1 MKRLVVIALA
11 AIAWPAAASEVVT
24 LDASAQSRA
33 GIQVRP
39 VETRTFGNRIRVI
52 GQVVRSP
59 GTTVTVK
66 AVLAGRVEA
75 VHVAP
80 GDRVRAGDLL
90 AELHSHDLLAM
101 QGELLRAD
109 GQARLAENRLQAG
122 RQLFALD
129 GISRQELELREQTA
143 LSAALESAAA
153 REEMIDLG
161 VADDTV
167 ERLLSERQTDPHL
180 PVRAPLDGVVLEL
193 PVQQHE
199 WIQAYEPLLVIG
211 DPKRVELE
219 LQLPPDQA
227 ASVGPG
233 DPVEFAPVGHP
244 GMTGLAE
251 VVTRVPEVDP
261 TTRTVKVR
269 GLITQGAPDL
279 FPGVFVD
286 GTLTHGAARETASVP
301 ESAVIRYR
309 SSDVVFV
316 RTSPTTFELRA
327 VSLGVFDGTRYEVLE
342 GLEPDAEVVVQ
353 GVFYLKSALVK
364 GEGEEG

>member
-1 MKRLVVIALA
+1 MKRLAVIVLA
-11 AIAWPAAASEVVT
+11 AAAGSANASEVVT
-24 LDASAQSRA
+24 LDAAAQGRA
-33 GIQVRP
+33 GIVVRP
-39 VETRTFGNRIRVI
+39 AETRTFGNTVRVI

-66 AVLAGRVEA
+66 AVLDGRVES

-80 GDRVRAGDLL
+80 GDRVGAGDLL
-90 AELHSHDLLAM
+90 AVLHSHDLLSM

-109 GQARLAENRLQAG
+109 GQARLADSRLQAG

-143 LSAALESAAA
+143 LSAALDLAAA
-153 REEMIDLG
+153 REEMTDLG
-161 VADDTV
+161 VAGETV
-167 ERLLSERQTDPHL
+167 ERLLAEQRTDPHL

-193 PVQQHE
+193 LVQQHE
-199 WIQAYEPLLVIG
+199 WIQAYAPLLVLG
-211 DPKRVELE
+211 DPHRVELE
-219 LQLPPDQA
+219 LQLPPDLA

-261 TTRTVKVR
+261 TTRTVRVR
-269 GLITQGAPDL
+269 GRITQGAPDL
-279 FPGVFVD
+279 FPGVFVE
-286 GTLTHGAARETASVP
+286 GTLSHGQPRETPSVP
-301 ESAVIRYR
+301 ESAVIRLGAT
-309 SSDVVFV
+309 DVVFV
-316 RTSPTTFELRA
+316 RTSPTSFELRP
-327 VSLGVFDGTRYEVLE
+327 VRLGVFDGSHFEVLD
-342 GLEPDAEVVVQ
+342 GIAPDAEVVVQ

-364 GEGEEG
+364 GTGEES